1 MLRLEI
7 NMTIELFPTVWHLIA
22 TLFAGVGGV
31 LTAGIWIGKVNT
43 DRSSFKE
50 FMSQVQQDLNQNRQ
64 DMNQFR
70 RDMNQ
75 FRQDMNQFRQDM
87 IQFRGDLTEIREK
100 LYSIL
105 ERLPSPPGL
114 APGSPMRLTN
124 FGKKVSDSLS
134 IGEWAAD
141 HAELLKNDA
150 SGKPEFEVFEMCVE
164 HVSGQ
169 FDEDL
174 KFQRTIREGA
184 YEQSMDVE
192 NVKKICEVELRD
204 ALLACVNS

>member
-1 MLRLEI
+1 M
-7 NMTIELFPTVWHLIA
+7 MIELFPTVWHVIA
-22 TLFAGVGGV
+22 TLVAGVGGV

-50 FMSQVQQDLNQNRQ
+50 FMSQIQQ
-64 DMNQFR
+64 DMNQNR
-70 RDMNQ
+70 EDMNQ

-87 IQFRGDLTEIREK
+87 NQFRQDMNQFRQDMNQFRGDLTEIREK

-105 ERLPSPPGL
+105 ERLPLPPGVS
-114 APGSPMRLTN
+114 PGSPMRLTN
-124 FGKKVSDSLS
+124 FGKKVSASLS

-174 KFQRTIREGA
+174 NFQRTIREGA
-184 YEQSMDVE
+184 YEQSTDVE

>member
-1 MLRLEI
+1 M
-7 NMTIELFPTVWHLIA
+7 MIELFPTVWDAAAL
-22 TLFAGVGGV
+22 LVAGAVCV
-31 LTAGIWIGKVNT
+31 LAVGIWIGKVNT

-50 FMSQVQQDLNQNRQ
+50 FMSQFRQDLNQNRK
-64 DMNQFR
+64 
-70 RDMNQ
+70 
-75 FRQDMNQFRQDM
+75 DMNQFRQDM
-87 IQFRGDLTEIREK
+87 IQFRQDMNQFRSDLTEIREK

-105 ERLPSPPGL
+105 ERLPLPPGL
-114 APGSPMRLTN
+114 APSSPMRLTN
-124 FGKKVSDSLS
+124 FGKKVSASLS

>member
-1 MLRLEI
+1 
-7 NMTIELFPTVWHLIA
+7 
-22 TLFAGVGGV
+22 
-31 LTAGIWIGKVNT
+31 
-43 DRSSFKE
+43 
-50 FMSQVQQDLNQNRQ
+50 
-64 DMNQFR
+64 
-70 RDMNQ
+70 MNQ

-87 IQFRGDLTEIREK
+87 NQFRGDLTEIREK
-100 LYSIL
+100 LYRIL
-105 ERLPSPPGL
+105 ERLPLPPGI

-124 FGKKVSDSLS
+124 FGRKVSASLS

-141 HAELLKNDA
+141 NAELLKNDA

-169 FDEDL
+169 FDEDM

-192 NVKKICEVELRD
+192 SVKKICEVELRD

>member
-1 MLRLEI
+1 M
-7 NMTIELFPTVWHLIA
+7 MIELFPTVWHVIA
-22 TLFAGVGGV
+22 TLVAGVGGV
-31 LTAGIWIGKVNT
+31 LTAGIWIGKVNS

-50 FMSQVQQDLNQNRQ
+50 FMSQVQQDLNQNRE
-64 DMNQFR
+64 
-70 RDMNQ
+70 DMNQ

-87 IQFRGDLTEIREK
+87 NQFRGDLTEIREK
-100 LYSIL
+100 LYRIL
-105 ERLPSPPGL
+105 ERLPLPPGI

-124 FGKKVSDSLS
+124 FGRKVSASLS

-141 HAELLKNDA
+141 NAELLKNDA

-169 FDEDL
+169 FDEDM

-192 NVKKICEVELRD
+192 SVKIICEVELRD

>member
-1 MLRLEI
+1 M
-7 NMTIELFPTVWHLIA
+7 MIELFPTVWHVIA
-22 TLFAGVGGV
+22 TLVAGVGGV
-31 LTAGIWIGKVNT
+31 LTAGIWIGKVNS

-50 FMSQVQQDLNQNRQ
+50 FMSQVQQDLNQNRE
-64 DMNQFR
+64 
-70 RDMNQ
+70 DMNQ

-87 IQFRGDLTEIREK
+87 NQFRGDLTEIREK
-100 LYSIL
+100 LYRIL
-105 ERLPSPPGL
+105 ERLPLPPGI

-124 FGKKVSDSLS
+124 FGRKVSASLS

-141 HAELLKNDA
+141 NAELLKNDA

-169 FDEDL
+169 FDEDM

-192 NVKKICEVELRD
+192 SVKKICEVELRD